1 MDTDMSLVQKA
12 REAQET
18 AYAPYSHF
26 QVGAAL
32 LTKDGRIYS
41 GANIENSSYGLTV
54 CAERVAV
61 FKAVHDGVRDF
72 QSIAITAS
80 GAGYPYPCGAC
91 LQVLA
96 EFAPD
101 IHILVADGKN
111 QIRKYT
117 LKDLL
122 PLNFSLQ

>member
-1 MDTDMSLVQKA
+1 METDMNLVLKA
-12 REAQET
+12 REAQEK
-18 AYAPYSHF
+18 AYAPYSNF
-26 QVGAAL
+26 KVGAAL
-32 LTKDGRIYS
+32 LIKDGRIYT

-61 FKAVHDGVRDF
+61 FKAVHDGALNF

-80 GAGYPYPCGAC
+80 GDGYPYPCGAC

-101 IHILVADGKN
+101 IRVLVADEKN
-111 QIRKYT
+111 QIRQYT